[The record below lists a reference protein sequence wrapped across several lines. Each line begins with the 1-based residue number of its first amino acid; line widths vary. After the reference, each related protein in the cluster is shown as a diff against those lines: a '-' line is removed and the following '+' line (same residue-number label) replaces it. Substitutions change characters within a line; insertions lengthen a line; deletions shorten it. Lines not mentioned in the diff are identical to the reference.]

1 MAITTYTVKRGDTL
15 WGICGTYGSSISG
28 SNRNEKINTLVSL
41 NGIKNRNLIYVGQV
55 LKLSGGSSSG
65 SSGSSGGGGGGS
77 TPAPSPT
84 YPTQAV
90 VNVLALQAANETS
103 SKNRA
108 VYASWTFNRP
118 NTANFMYRWWDYKHG
133 KWIITNEGTTKSYED
148 AYCYGE
154 YTASSDATKV
164 SIEVKPV
171 PATYK
176 DSNGNDVPYWSGAQ
190 WSGYKVYEFS
200 NNPPLTPSVPSVK
213 IDDLT
218 LTISISN
225 IKADVIDA
233 DRIKFNIVKDNTSSI
248 HTSSPININKETNY
262 VSYQYKV
269 EPGSAYTV
277 RACSVNSKNAVSAW
291 SDFSNEVGTK
301 PSPSSGITAYRRNKR
316 TDGSIS
322 AYLEWAAVLNAT
334 KYTVEY
340 TTVKA
345 DFDNGS
351 GNIKSVSTEDK
362 RTSIEITDI
371 DNGHDYFFRVR
382 AVNSYGTSD
391 PTESVTI
398 PIGTP
403 PAAPTTWSSSNSA
416 FVGESMELNWI
427 HNPTD
432 NSKQSHAELSIKIGN
447 DEWRSFIFE
456 NTTNDTTGEKEDKSK
471 FTYGTSISYKGQLR
485 VSLNTSHAKFKNA
498 KIQWKVRTAGVT
510 DEFSNTAW
518 SVERTIY
525 IYEKPTL
532 NLSMTSDLAGGTL
545 ITTLTSFPFYIRGY
559 VSLSSYE
566 YQKPVGYHLRVAA
579 GSGYETVDDTG
590 KNRIVNKGDDVYSK
604 YFDTSETLVVEMSAN
619 NIDLETGISYT
630 VYCTVNMNNGLT
642 IEQSHQFTVNWKD
655 LSYKIDADITVDK
668 KTFTAIISPYC
679 VNSEGKLIE
688 DLSLAV
694 YRREY
699 DGSFT
704 EIATNIPNNKTSV
717 TDPHP
722 SLDYARYRL
731 VAKDMHTG
739 AISFYDM
746 PGYKVDGG
754 AVIIQW
760 DEAWNP
766 FDTTDAVEMDVPDWS
781 GSMLLL
787 PYNIDT
793 DDKRQTEVKLIEYA
807 GRKHPVSYYGT
818 QLGETSN
825 WNVEI
830 DREDSE
836 TIYALRR
843 LSIWAGDAYVREP
856 SGLGYWA
863 NVKVSF
869 STTHRELTIPVSL
882 DITRVEGGM

>member
-176 DSNGNDVPYWSGAQ
+176 DSNGNEVPYWSGAQ

-277 RACSVNSKNAVSAW
+277 RACSVNSKNVVSAW
-291 SDFSNEVGTK
+291 TDFSNEVGTK

-340 TTVKA
+340 STVKA

-447 DEWRSFIFE
+447 DDWRSFIFE
-456 NTTNDTTGEKEDKSK
+456 KTNP
-471 FTYGTSISYKGQLR
+471 
-485 VSLNTSHAKFKNA
+485 NSHT
-498 KIQWKVRTAGVT
+498 VRLYP
-510 DEFSNTAW
+510 
-518 SVERTIY
+518 I
-525 IYEKPTL
+525 
-532 NLSMTSDLAGGTL
+532 
-545 ITTLTSFPFYIRGY
+545 
-559 VSLSSYE
+559 
-566 YQKPVGYHLRVAA
+566 
-579 GSGYETVDDTG
+579 
-590 KNRIVNKGDDVYSK
+590 
-604 YFDTSETLVVEMSAN
+604 
-619 NIDLETGISYT
+619 
-630 VYCTVNMNNGLT
+630 
-642 IEQSHQFTVNWKD
+642 
-655 LSYKIDADITVDK
+655 
-668 KTFTAIISPYC
+668 
-679 VNSEGKLIE
+679 
-688 DLSLAV
+688 
-694 YRREY
+694 
-699 DGSFT
+699 
-704 EIATNIPNNKTSV
+704 
-717 TDPHP
+717 
-722 SLDYARYRL
+722 
-731 VAKDMHTG
+731 
-739 AISFYDM
+739 
-746 PGYKVDGG
+746 
-754 AVIIQW
+754 
-760 DEAWNP
+760 
-766 FDTTDAVEMDVPDWS
+766 
-781 GSMLLL
+781 
-787 PYNIDT
+787 
-793 DDKRQTEVKLIEYA
+793 
-807 GRKHPVSYYGT
+807 
-818 QLGETSN
+818 
-825 WNVEI
+825 
-830 DREDSE
+830 
-836 TIYALRR
+836 
-843 LSIWAGDAYVREP
+843 
-856 SGLGYWA
+856 
-863 NVKVSF
+863 KVSC
-869 STTHRELTIPVSL
+869 EYL
-882 DITRVEGGM
+882 

>member
-28 SNRNEKINTLVSL
+28 STRNEKINTLVSL

-65 SSGSSGGGGGGS
+65 SSGSSGGGGGS
-77 TPAPSPT
+77 TPAPAPT
-84 YPTQAV
+84 YQTQAV
-90 VNVLALQAANETS
+90 VNVLALQAANKTS

-108 VYASWTFNRP
+108 VYASWTFSRP

-148 AYCYGE
+148 AYCYAE
-154 YTASSDATKV
+154 YSASSDATKV

-225 IKADVIDA
+225 IKADDIDA

-262 VSYQYKV
+262 VSYQYTV
-269 EPGSAYTV
+269 EPGSTYTV

-291 SDFSNEVGTK
+291 SDFSSEVGTK
-301 PSPSSGITAYRRNKR
+301 PAPSSGITAYRRNKR
-316 TDGSIS
+316 ADGSIS
-322 AYLEWAAVLNAT
+322 AYLEWWAVSNAT
-334 KYTVEY
+334 KYRIEY
-340 TTVKA
+340 TTVKS

-351 GNIKSVSTEDK
+351 GNIKSIETEDK
-362 RTSIEITDI
+362 RTSIEIVDI
-371 DNGHDYFFRVR
+371 DSGHDYFFRVR
-382 AVNSYGTSD
+382 AVNKSGESD
-391 PTESVTI
+391 PTEVVTI

-403 PAAPTTWSSSNSA
+403 PAAPTTWSSNTSA
-416 FVGESMELNWI
+416 FVGETLELNWI

-432 NSKQSHAELSIKIGN
+432 NSRQSHAELSIKIGN
-447 DEWRSFIFE
+447 NDWRSFIFE
-456 NTTNDTTGEKEDKSK
+456 NTTNDTTDEREDKSE
-471 FTYGTSISYKGQLR
+471 FTYGTAISYKGQLR
-485 VSLNTSHAKFKNA
+485 VSLNTSHAIFKNA
-498 KIQWKVRTAGVT
+498 KIQWKIRTAGVT

-518 SVERTIY
+518 SVERTVY
-525 IYEKPTL
+525 IYERPTL
-532 NLSMTSDLAGGTL
+532 NLSMTSDLAGGGNL
-545 ITTLTSFPFYIRGY
+545 ITSLTSFPFYIRGH
-559 VSLSSYE
+559 VSLTSYE
-566 YQKPVGYHLRVAA
+566 HQKPVGYHLRIA
-579 GSGYETVDDTG
+579 SNSNYETVDDTG
-590 KNRIVNKGDDVYSK
+590 KNKIVNKGDDIYSK
-604 YFDTSETLVVEMSAN
+604 FFDTSETLIVEMSAN
-619 NIDLETGISYT
+619 NIDLETGIEYT
-630 VYCTVNMNNGLT
+630 VYCTVSMNNGLT
-642 IEQSHQFTVNWKD
+642 IEQSHPFTVNWKEVA
-655 LSYKIDADITVDK
+655 YKIEADISVDT
-668 KTFTAIISPYC
+668 KTYTAIVVPYC
-679 VNSEGKLIE
+679 IDSNGKFVN
-688 DLSLAV
+688 DLTLAV

-704 EIATNIPNNKTSV
+704 EIASEIPNNRTAV

-731 VAKDMHTG
+731 VAKDMYTG
-739 AISFYDM
+739 AISFFDM
-746 PGYKVDGG
+746 PGHKVDNAG
-754 AVIIQW
+754 VIIQW
-760 DEAWNP
+760 DEVWDP
-766 FDTTDAVEMDVPDWS
+766 FDTTDVVEMDVPDWS
-781 GSMLLL
+781 GSMLIL

-818 QLGETSN
+818 QLGETST

-830 DREDSE
+830 DREDTE